1 MAEDLA
7 VKIRTMKTPSWFGY
21 IYILKSGDLYKIGQS
36 AKPRKRLRQLRTGS
50 ALPIDV
56 VYTMRTPHYKFVEKI
71 LHNRLA
77 AKRVQ
82 GEWFA
87 LSETDLK
94 YITQIDKD
102 GKSPRSHAYNNA
114 FTGAFEAAESDG
126 ATRTEAQRLG
136 AIAGAEAMERAA
148 LLGCLCDW

>member
-1 MAEDLA
+1 
-7 VKIRTMKTPSWFGY
+7 MKLSEWYGY

-50 ALPIDV
+50 SLPIEV

-77 AKRVQ
+77 DKRVR

-87 LSETDLK
+87 LSETDLQ
-94 YITQIDKD
+94 YIMQMDEVGGT
-102 GKSPRSHAYNNA
+102 PRGRAYQNA
-114 FTGAFEAAESDG
+114 YDDAFYAAEMDG
-126 ATRTEAQRLG
+126 ATRSEAQHLG
-136 AIAGAEAMERAA
+136 GIAGSEAMKRAP
-148 LLGCLCDW
+148 LLGCPCNW